1 METYMTEKYTD
12 NKLYKVMDGET
23 VSYLCAD
30 STAPINGVEIT
41 PEEKAQL
48 EAVIVSKPA
57 DTLESI
63 YRLSAETEQYEPFSR
78 THEETV
84 QWYVEQVNSG
94 EMTLDEVPEDYRA
107 EVEAIITPQP
117 SDEYTAGYDQA
128 VLDMI
133 ESVVL

>member
-1 METYMTEKYTD
+1 MFYKIVND
-12 NKLYKVMDGET
+12 NIITMVGKWSVNPEN
-23 VSYLCAD
+23 C
-30 STAPINGVEIT
+30 VEIT
-41 PEEKAQL
+41 EEEKAQL
-48 EAVIVSKPA
+48 ESVIAAKPA
-57 DTLESI
+57 DTLESV
-63 YRLSAETEQYEPFSR
+63 YRLSAETEQYEPFTR

-117 SDEYTAGYDQA
+117 SDDYTAGYDQA

-133 ESVVL
+133 ESGVL

>member
-1 METYMTEKYTD
+1 MFYKIVND
-12 NKLYKVMDGET
+12 NIITMVGKWSVNPE
-23 VSYLCAD
+23 
-30 STAPINGVEIT
+30 NGVEIT
-41 PEEKAQL
+41 EEKKAQL
-48 EAVIVSKPA
+48 ESVIASKPA
-57 DTLESI
+57 DTLESV
-63 YRLSAETEQYEPFSR
+63 YRLSAETEQYVACPR

-117 SDEYTAGYDQA
+117 SDDYTAGYDQA

-133 ESVVL
+133 ESGVL